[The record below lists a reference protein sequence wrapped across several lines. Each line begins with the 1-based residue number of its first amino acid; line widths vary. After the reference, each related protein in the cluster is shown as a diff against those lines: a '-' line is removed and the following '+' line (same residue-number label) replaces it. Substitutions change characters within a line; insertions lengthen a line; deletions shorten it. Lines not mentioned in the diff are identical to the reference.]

1 MFVLQSQISDLEIGK
16 TPINLCTLCF
26 QQASENESAVLFNI
40 PRPAQ
45 STCLT

>member
-1 MFVLQSQISDLEIGK
+1 MFVLQSQISDLTIGK
-16 TPINLCTLCF
+16 TPINHCGPHF

-45 STCLT
+45 SAYLT

>member
-1 MFVLQSQISDLEIGK
+1 MFVLQSQISDLTIGK
-16 TPINLCTLCF
+16 IPINHCGPRF
-26 QQASENESAVLFNI
+26 QQASENESAVLFDI